1 MGPGPLALIW
11 SPDSRG
17 ASYCLPALYIQESR
31 KLQTQHRRS
40 NIPLR
45 ATGAR
50 WRISQ
55 RFILLEVV
63 GVATV
68 ILALGA
74 CGLGLRA
81 ALLATTS
88 AGAVLP
94 RSAIG
99 SYLPYLRARGPLPGS
114 ELITRFLY
122 FYIST
127 SPYFYI
133 PIFLHRLI
141 SIFLY
146 FSIPIFLYSYISI
159 FPYFYISILLHLY
172 MSIFLYFYISRFLY
186 FYISIFLYFYIS
198 IFLY

>member
-1 MGPGPLALIW
+1 MGGAGHTSFRRILWAQGASGARPPGLPRGPSGRRRSPSTPMGPGPLALIW

-74 CGLGLRA
+74 CGLGVRA

-88 AGAVLP
+88 ACAVFH
-94 RSAIG
+94 RSAMG
-99 SYLPYLRARGPLPGS
+99 CYLPYLRARRPPPGAQN
-114 ELITRFLY
+114 
-122 FYIST
+122 
-127 SPYFYI
+127 
-133 PIFLHRLI
+133 
-141 SIFLY
+141 
-146 FSIPIFLYSYISI
+146 
-159 FPYFYISILLHLY
+159 
-172 MSIFLYFYISRFLY
+172 
-186 FYISIFLYFYIS
+186 
-198 IFLY
+198 